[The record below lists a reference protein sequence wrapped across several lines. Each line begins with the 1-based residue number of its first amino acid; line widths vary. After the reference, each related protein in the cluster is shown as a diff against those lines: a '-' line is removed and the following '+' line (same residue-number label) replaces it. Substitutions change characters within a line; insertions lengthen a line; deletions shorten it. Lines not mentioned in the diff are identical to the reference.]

1 MYFMGVLVWLGGGV
15 MDRAFLGLL
24 LTAAWL
30 AAGLPAGAKM
40 KVELGKPLPAPVKTT
55 PVPMPVEPVLAPP
68 PKPLVVRS
76 FQDWCLVP
84 KKESQVRATVEGVF
98 RLVGSKRCAEA
109 AARLNKLERLDL
121 SGLGVADLRPL
132 AGLRGVKVLV
142 LDRNPIRDLSPL
154 AGLVNLEVL
163 SVKGSSLKTLAG
175 VAGLTSLKAL
185 AIDGSFVRDLEPVA
199 GLGGLE
205 SFSASGCR
213 VQSVASLAGLRNLRV
228 LDLGRNQVEDLTPIA
243 LSQSLEEIYLNDNN
257 VRDVRALGGVIA
269 LRVLNLNNNK
279 IKDFKAL
286 GSLGGLMRLE
296 LLGMPT
302 EVNPC
307 PALAARA
314 VCLYHKVPVEVV
326 EKPVV
331 KPTK

>member
-1 MYFMGVLVWLGGGV
+1 
-15 MDRAFLGLL
+15 MDRVFWGLL
-24 LTAAWL
+24 LTAALWV
-30 AAGLPAGAKM
+30 AQLPAGAKM

-68 PKPLVVRS
+68 KPLARS

-109 AARLNKLERLDL
+109 GARLNKLERLDL

-314 VCLYHKVPVEVV
+314 VCLYHKVPAEVV